1 MKKFWSLFALVMMT
15 VAAVT
20 ISSCTKDD
28 DDNDDPLEG
37 EWYGEYSMIEG
48 STAMYGNV
56 SLEAED
62 GEGEMYGYIRDSYGH
77 SESVSADFTYTY
89 DDETITMKVKGGEKL
104 VYEYEL
110 KEKKGETTLYLYRK
124 KGGVEEAFILEKEED
139 DDDDDDYYSYSY
151 SYPSTPGIPY

>member
-1 MKKFWSLFALVMMT
+1 MKKFWSLFALIMMT

-20 ISSCTKDD
+20 ISSCSKDD

-77 SESVSADFTYTY
+77 SESVSANFTYTY
-89 DDETITMKVKGGEKL
+89 DDETITMKKGGEKL

-124 KGGVEEAFILEKEED
+124 KGDVEEAFILEKEED

-151 SYPSTPGIPY
+151 RYTY